1 MKKIRI
7 GSGAG
12 YAGDRLEPSLELIEH
27 GALDYIC
34 YECLAERTIA
44 IAQQARLKDPSKGYN
59 ALLEYRMNAALP
71 LAHKHG
77 VKIITNMGAAN
88 PLAAVEVV
96 KRIARDKGISGI
108 KIAAV
113 YGDDVFPRIDE
124 YRGAAVWETGE
135 PLERLAGEIV
145 SANAYLGC
153 EGIVEALKRGADV
166 VITGRVSDPALFIAP
181 LVYEFGWKP
190 DDWDRLGKGTVIG
203 HLLECGGQAT
213 GGYFADPG
221 KKDVPEPWRLGFP
234 LIEADENGD
243 AFITKVVGSG
253 GVVTTDTCKEQLIYE
268 IHDPSTYITPDVTAD
283 FSRVSFTQS
292 GKDVVEIR
300 GATGRARTDTLKVS
314 IGYKDCFI
322 GEGEISYGGPNCVER
337 ARLAREIVR
346 RRLELRAV
354 PTDELR
360 MDIVGVDSLYRN
372 DAAPLPSS
380 PSEARLRVAART
392 KTREAAAAIGNE
404 VETLYTNGPAG
415 GGGATATVQEIISVA
430 SILIPRA
437 DAEAVVSVEE
447 V

>member
-1 MKKIRI
+1 
-7 GSGAG
+7 
-12 YAGDRLEPSLELIEH
+12 
-27 GALDYIC
+27 
-34 YECLAERTIA
+34 
-44 IAQQARLKDPSKGYN
+44 
-59 ALLEYRMNAALP
+59 
-71 LAHKHG
+71 
-77 VKIITNMGAAN
+77 
-88 PLAAVEVV
+88 
-96 KRIARDKGISGI
+96 
-108 KIAAV
+108 AAV

-392 KTREAAAAIGNE
+392 KTREAAAAIANE
-404 VETLYTNGPAG
+404 VETLYTNGPA
-415 GGGATATVQEIISVA
+415 AAA
-430 SILIPRA
+430 PRQPCRK
-437 DAEAVVSVEE
+437 SYRSRRY
-447 V
+447 